1 MNLLVCDL
9 DGTLTRTF
17 AVDEECFVQAFIDVF
32 DVRDLNTQWM
42 EYEHVTDLGVL
53 QQVFRE
59 RFNRAPGR
67 DDMMRFAECFTGLLA
82 DRYSRGGDPFTEIPG
97 AASLL
102 TKLAVHPRWRV
113 AIATGGM
120 AASAK
125 FKLHKAPL
133 PADDI
138 PIASAEDGP
147 SREAIVR
154 TAVERA
160 KKHYAEVHFERIVS
174 VGDALWDVRTARR
187 LELPFVGVATGQRAA
202 RLRDNGATTII
213 EDFLNYP
220 HCMTCFE
227 SAGVPAHR
235 YF

>member
-1 MNLLVCDL
+1 VNLLVCDL

-32 DVRDLNTQWM
+32 DVRDLNTQWT
-42 EYEHVTDLGVL
+42 EYEHVTDMGVL

-59 RFNRAPGR
+59 RFNRLPAR
-67 DDMMRFAECFTGLLA
+67 DDVIRFARHFTGLLA
-82 DRYSRGGDPFTEIPG
+82 DRYSRGADPFSEVPG
-97 AASLL
+97 AASML
-102 TKLAVHPRWRV
+102 TELAVHPLWRV

-125 FKLHKAPL
+125 FKLQKAPL

-147 SREAIVR
+147 SREAIVH

-160 KKHYAEVHFERIVS
+160 KKHYAERQFERIVS
-174 VGDALWDVRTARR
+174 VGDAVWDVRTARR
-187 LELPFVGVATGQRAA
+187 LELPFVGVATGGRAA

-213 EDFLNYP
+213 EDFLNYE

-227 SAGVPAHR
+227 SAGVPAD
-235 YF
+235 